1 MVKQLETLA
10 EFDEAIASEKLT
22 VVDFT
27 ATWCGP
33 CQRIAP
39 KFEAMAADCP
49 EVQFVKVDVDANAE
63 TAQACGVQC
72 MPTFQFY
79 KAGQKIDEMSGA
91 NEEGLRQK
99 IEANK

>member
-1 MVKQLETLA
+1 MVKQLATKA
-10 EFDEAIASEKLT
+10 EFDAEIASDKLT

-39 KFEAMAADCP
+39 KFEEMSNTYSDC
-49 EVQFVKVDVDANAE
+49 QFVKVDVDANAE
-63 TAQACGVQC
+63 TAQACGISC
-72 MPTFQFY
+72 MPTFHFY
-79 KAGQKIDEMSGA
+79 KAGQKVDEMSGA
-91 NEEGLRQK
+91 NEEGLKQK